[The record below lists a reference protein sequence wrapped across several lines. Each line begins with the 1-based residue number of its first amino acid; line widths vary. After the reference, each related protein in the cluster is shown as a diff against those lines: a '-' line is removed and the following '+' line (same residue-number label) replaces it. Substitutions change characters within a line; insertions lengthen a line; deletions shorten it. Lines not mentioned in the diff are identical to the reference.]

1 MKNYTKNEAK
11 EWARSFL
18 VGQWSTLVTP
28 FDENGLIDEEG
39 LRDNIEYIKGGSN
52 LDNTDSCSK
61 KIV

>member
-39 LRDNIEYIKGGSN
+39 LRKPRREFLLKYSRIID
-52 LDNTDSCSK
+52 LLR
-61 KIV
+61 